1 MASFSDQV
9 KVLID
14 VDSTGATSGI
24 TKFKSSFAE
33 AEGAVGKFKV
43 ASGAAFDF
51 VQKNAAQFAAIAGAA
66 IGTFAIKAITE
77 FQDLSLEVDKFKN
90 STGLSAD
97 AASRWIEVSGDLGV
111 SADTVKN
118 AINKMN
124 REIAGN
130 RDEFE
135 KLGIE
140 IAKTDTGATDVNKTF
155 LNVIDRLQKIGDPAK
170 RAQVAT
176 QLLGKSWQEVSEII
190 TMGAGAVTQALSEVG
205 GAKIIDENDI
215 ERAKQL
221 RAAQDALK
229 DAFEEFTLT
238 VGEKLVPALVQA
250 VEAALPLLKAL
261 EPLADATLGAA
272 DSTASYGEQISK
284 SNIQIR
290 IASKAA
296 EILGNLF
303 GTNKE
308 KTDETNAST
317 KILNETWAKS
327 AMAASELRYRGQ
339 DLARTISVL
348 DENTNGLTDTWDEF
362 LGQIDSERAWE
373 NLKKQVAEYEKAV
386 LIAFK
391 KNTPEAWA
399 AADEA
404 RRVASEG
411 VADYIQKLGDV
422 PLTKQ
427 TEILAMVKNQDF
439 DLAIKT
445 LGRIPKQIIVDIVGK
460 VRGVPIPRGQTPSE
474 TSGRGTRSTMDFKGI
489 SVLPDNA
496 GEAVNALDKDTN
508 GLIDSWDSLL
518 ERLDRNEAWD
528 NIGDQIA
535 EYRRDLLDAFKK
547 KTPDAARTAIE
558 SSRDVIRA
566 FADIAQ
572 QAKLTNEQQI
582 ALKALMDKGDFDRAY
597 LELEKML
604 AQIPKEVVI
613 SVKAKDETKTDDG
626 TTTPTP
632 APIPTGPIQIR
643 VPGEGQIT
651 LNRPTL
657 NSGALSAQSLSG
669 NVTINVAGSV
679 ISQNDL
685 VEQMRIGLINAQ
697 KSGKQLVYSNT

>member
-1 MASFSDQV
+1 
-9 KVLID
+9 
-14 VDSTGATSGI
+14 
-24 TKFKSSFAE
+24 
-33 AEGAVGKFKV
+33 
-43 ASGAAFDF
+43 
-51 VQKNAAQFAAIAGAA
+51 
-66 IGTFAIKAITE
+66 
-77 FQDLSLEVDKFKN
+77 
-90 STGLSAD
+90 
-97 AASRWIEVSGDLGV
+97 
-111 SADTVKN
+111 
-118 AINKMN
+118 MN

-250 VEAALPLLKAL
+250 VDAALPLLKAL

-272 DSTASYGEQISK
+272 DSNASYAEQISK
-284 SNIQIR
+284 SNIQMR

-296 EILGNLF
+296 EILSGLF
-303 GTNKE
+303 GDNKE
-308 KTDETNAST
+308 KTDQTNAAT

-327 AMAASELRYRGQ
+327 ASAASELRYRGQ

-348 DENTNGLTDTWDEF
+348 DQNTNGLVDTWDEF

-373 NLKKQVAEYEKAV
+373 NLKKQVSEYEKAV
-386 LIAFK
+386 LTAFK

-411 VADYIQKLGDV
+411 VADYIRKLGDV

-427 TEILAMVKNQDF
+427 TEILAMVKDQDF
-439 DLAIKT
+439 DLAMKT
-445 LGRIPKQIIVDIVGK
+445 LGRIPKQIVVDIVGK

-474 TSGRGTRSTMDFKGI
+474 TSGRGTRSTMDIKGI
-489 SVLPDNA
+489 STLPEDA
-496 GEAVNALDKDTN
+496 GQTVNALDKDTN
-508 GLIDSWDSLL
+508 DLIDSWDTLL
-518 ERLDRNEAWD
+518 EQLNTKDAWD
-528 NIGDQIA
+528 NVGDQIN
-535 EYRRDLLDAFKK
+535 EYRKDLTDAFKK
-547 KTPDAARTAIE
+547 KTPESARAAVD

-566 FADIAQ
+566 FADVAQ
-572 QAKLTNEQQI
+572 QAKLTNDQQI
-582 ALKALMDKGDFDRAY
+582 QLKAFLDKGEFDKAY
-597 LELEKML
+597 AALNTML
-604 AQIPKEVVI
+604 NGIPKEVVVTLKPDTGR
-613 SVKAKDETKTDDG
+613 SPSMPPVLPPDVVDTPFGKFKPTPGGGWEFYNPPAL
-626 TTTPTP
+626 TTP
-632 APIPTGPIQIR
+632 
-643 VPGEGQIT
+643 
-651 LNRPTL
+651 
-657 NSGALSAQSLSG
+657 LSASTGQT
-669 NVTINVAGSV
+669 NVVVNVAGSV
-679 ISQNDL
+679 TSEADL
-685 VEQMRIGLINAQ
+685 IEQIRRGLIDAQ
-697 KSGKQLVYSNT
+697 KSGKQLVYSNV